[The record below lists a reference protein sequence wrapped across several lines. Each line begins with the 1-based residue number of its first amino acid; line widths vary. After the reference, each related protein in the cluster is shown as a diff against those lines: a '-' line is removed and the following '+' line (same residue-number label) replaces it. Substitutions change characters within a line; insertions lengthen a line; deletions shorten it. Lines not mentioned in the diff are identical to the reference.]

1 MISTSLNSLI
11 LQITSDAV
19 CGRREQA
26 FETLE
31 FICKQRESDRKLFS
45 DFIEAYEKANHHCNP
60 NILEL
65 TLKLYKTVGQRY
77 VNLALPYLICIK
89 SLCFKPN
96 QILTMLEA
104 ISSFDAIDEYCK
116 RQSPLLLSYLNGELE
131 KVRIFLAFG
140 FDANIE
146 YKCMTVMNSVEIDG
160 EKECFGYELHS
171 KPQFVGM
178 TLEQVIR
185 IENPDLLLSKKLA
198 PTGSC

>member
-1 MISTSLNSLI
+1 MDSPKLNNLV
-11 LQITSDAV
+11 LQVTSDAV
-19 CGRREQA
+19 CGRNEQA
-26 FETLE
+26 LETLE
-31 FICKQRESDRKLFS
+31 FICKQRESDKKFFN
-45 DFIEAYEKANHHCNP
+45 DFLEVYEKANHHCNP
-60 NILEL
+60 DIFDL

-77 VNLALPYLICIK
+77 VNVSLPYLICVK

-96 QILTMLEA
+96 QILTMLET
-104 ISSFDAIDEYCK
+104 ISSFDSIDEYCK
-116 RQSPLLLSYLNGELE
+116 IRSPLLLSYLNGELE

-140 FDANIE
+140 FDASIE

-185 IENPDLLLSKKLA
+185 IENPDLLLSKKISA
-198 PTGSC
+198 AGSC